1 MFDDDEDEEVKQD
14 DYPPLSKPKGKS
26 APSKK
31 QSKPAAPRKQVN
43 VKSEPAGF
51 GLGKT
56 YEAVQ
61 QLKSEYEKRYL
72 C

>member
-1 MFDDDEDEEVKQD
+1 MFDDDDDEEVKQD

-31 QSKPAAPRKQVN
+31 QSKQVN